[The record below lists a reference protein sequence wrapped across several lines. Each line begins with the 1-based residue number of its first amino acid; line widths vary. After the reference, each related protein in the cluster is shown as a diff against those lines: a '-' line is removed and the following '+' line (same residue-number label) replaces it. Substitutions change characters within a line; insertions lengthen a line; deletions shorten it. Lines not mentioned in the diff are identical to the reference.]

1 MSFRVLAA
9 IPYDSTGYLNLEY
22 GIHWNVS
29 CSEYDALVPCKKYY
43 DKAPF
48 VFVESASKH
57 VLRVGK
63 EVKQV

>member
-1 MSFRVLAA
+1 MSHVVNMTL
-9 IPYDSTGYLNLEY
+9 
-22 GIHWNVS
+22 S
-29 CSEYDALVPCKKYY
+29 CCKKYY

-57 VLRVGK
+57 VFVGK